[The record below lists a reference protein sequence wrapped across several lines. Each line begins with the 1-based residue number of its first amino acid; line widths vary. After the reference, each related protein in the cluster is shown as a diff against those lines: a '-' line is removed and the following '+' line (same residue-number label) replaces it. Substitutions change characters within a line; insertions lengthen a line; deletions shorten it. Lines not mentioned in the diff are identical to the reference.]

1 MEKQHHLN
9 GIQRFSKLHF
19 ENNKMENSKIK
30 RISVTG
36 IFVLIFCILIAN
48 INLNVQAIDVQAQS
62 SLSLGSAGPSSPSQ
76 ISIDFKK
83 VQISKIYPD
92 SGGTISFIIANLGGL
107 PAEEI
112 EISIPSSQNFHIGDT
127 IKIGTLNP
135 GTQQGIQT
143 TIKAG
148 NIVPG
153 TYAITVIINYK
164 KQKQTG
170 DGRIE
175 RETVK
180 ENFYIPINVYAP
192 PTTVLTV
199 KDKNL
204 FINKEQE
211 LNLEITPKTNLRDTC
226 VELISDCLQ
235 VVGNSK
241 IYLGNLEA
249 YKSKGMQFTVI
260 PIKKECNAKLNLI
273 YKAGEYE
280 TETLNFGLKV
290 NDVFVD
296 FLTEIEKK
304 EISPGD
310 GLNLTITAKNLGNTE
325 LNNVKFY
332 LTLPEQFVV
341 TNEIFYETIL
351 PDEEKSLNFQIYV
364 KSDAETKPYKGNLS
378 VVYEISGNK
387 YQISKYVGISVE
399 GKILLVITNY
409 EIKDDKVNVEI
420 ANLGTR
426 TANSIILKLGNGYY
440 YIDKIDSTKK
450 RTAIFQLK
458 DVKNTDTLTIEWTG
472 NNNERVEIVK
482 EISLNADVNAKSK
495 GNNNNLLEILVVVV
509 VIIGITGFYIYQRKK
524 NKKE

>member
-1 MEKQHHLN
+1 
-9 GIQRFSKLHF
+9 
-19 ENNKMENSKIK
+19 MENKELKDAIQEMIYIES
-30 RISVTG
+30 
-36 IFVLIFCILIAN
+36 AN
-48 INLNVQAIDVQAQS
+48 NE
-62 SLSLGSAGPSSPSQ
+62 
-76 ISIDFKK
+76 
-83 VQISKIYPD
+83 ISKIYPD
-92 SGGTISFIIANLGGL
+92 SSGTISFIIANLGGL

-135 GTQQGIQT
+135 GTQQSIQT

-153 TYAITVIINYK
+153 IYVITVIIKYK

-170 DGRIE
+170 DGGIE
-175 RETVK
+175 RETVE
-180 ENFYIPINVYAP
+180 ENFYILIDVYAP

-199 KDKNL
+199 KDKDL

-211 LNLEITPKTNLRDTC
+211 LNLEITPKTNLNDAG
-226 VELISDCLQ
+226 VELVSDCLQ

-249 YKSKGMQFTVI
+249 YKSKGLHFTVI

-280 TETLNFGLKV
+280 TETLIFGLKV

-296 FLTEIEKK
+296 FLTEIERK

-310 GLNLTITAKNLGNTE
+310 GLNLTITAKNLGNVE
-325 LNNVKFY
+325 LNNVKFH
-332 LTLPEQFVV
+332 LNLPEQFVV

-387 YQISKYVGISVE
+387 YQISKDVGISVE
-399 GKILLVITNY
+399 GKILLVIINY
-409 EIKDDKVNVEI
+409 KIKEDKVYVEI

-426 TANSIILKLGNGYY
+426 TANSIILKFGNSYY

-450 RTAIFQLK
+450 RSAVFQLK
-458 DVKNTDTLTIEWTG
+458 DVKNVDTLTIEWTD

-482 EISLNADVNAKSK
+482 KISLNADVNAGSK
-495 GNNNNLLEILVVVV
+495 GNKDNLLEILIVVV
-509 VIIGITGFYIYQRKK
+509 VIIGITGFYIYKRKKKK
-524 NKKE
+524 NK